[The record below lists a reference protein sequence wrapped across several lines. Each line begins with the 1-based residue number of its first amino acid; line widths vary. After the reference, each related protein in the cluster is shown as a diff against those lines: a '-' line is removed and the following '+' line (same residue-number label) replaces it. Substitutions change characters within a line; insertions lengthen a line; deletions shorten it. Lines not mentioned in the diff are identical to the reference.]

1 MPTVTALH
9 ERRDGRVAI
18 DVDGATWRVVPS
30 DVVVR
35 TGVRVG
41 IALERPLL
49 REIGRALR
57 RSDALEIAGR
67 ALRAHDRSHRELE
80 ARLEGRGVSTS
91 ARTEAL
97 DVLVRSGL
105 VDDGRVA
112 ANRAVSLADRGYG
125 DAAIA
130 ADLEARGIPAETVD
144 AALAAISPERERA
157 AEIVARR
164 GNGLKTARYLA
175 ARGFDDDSIETAAGA
190 DFAPDP

>member
-1 MPTVTALH
+1 VPTVTALR
-9 ERRDGRVAI
+9 ERRDGRVVI
-18 DVDGATWRVVPS
+18 DVDGTTWRVVPS

-41 IALERPLL
+41 VVLERPLL
-49 REIGRALR
+49 RELGRALR
-57 RSDALEIAGR
+57 RADALEIATR

-80 ARLEGRGVSTS
+80 ARLEDRGVSASTR
-91 ARTEAL
+91 AEAL
-97 DVLVRSGL
+97 HVLAQSGL

-112 ANRAVSLADRGYG
+112 ANRAASLADRGYG

-130 ADLEARGIPAETVD
+130 ADLERRGIPVETVA
-144 AALAAISPERERA
+144 AALETLQPEPDRA

-175 ARGFDDDSIETAAGA
+175 GKGFAEESIDLAGGA

>member
-9 ERRDGRVAI
+9 ERRDGRVVI
-18 DVDGATWRVVPS
+18 DVDDTTWRVVPS
-30 DVVVR
+30 DVVVH

-41 IALERPLL
+41 TALDRPLL
-49 REIGRALR
+49 RELGRALR
-57 RSDALEIAGR
+57 RADALDVATR

-80 ARLEGRGVSTS
+80 ARLESRGVSPSTR
-91 ARTEAL
+91 AEAL
-97 DVLVRSGL
+97 DILMRSGL

-112 ANRAVSLADRGYG
+112 ASRAASLADRGYG
-125 DAAIA
+125 DGAIA
-130 ADLEARGIPAETVD
+130 ADLEARGIPMETVT
-144 AALAAISPERERA
+144 AALDGLRPEADRA

-175 ARGFDDDSIETAAGA
+175 GKGFAEESIETAAGA